1 MKVVI
6 STKLWQKIYLLT
18 IFLFVILLNSGM
30 YLVFDMTYQKNLSTE
45 RTKAESEYNMIATG
59 ILRSLQN
66 LAKQNRLSKMP
77 IQSILEI
84 HEKYYA
90 EQKINLTLWKD
101 GQYIYP
107 EGKNG
112 TPNQDISDKKTQSK
126 IYNKNGKNIIQIQS
140 MLYKNKEK
148 YYLQYEKT
156 LSELDAVWEQ
166 LEKKYL
172 LVSVG
177 FSLGLAILL
186 FVLLNRIM
194 RPIQELTQTVDEMR
208 AGDLSARVKVKGSD
222 DIATLGEHFNKMA
235 EKLQTDILLIQKD
248 AQAKQDFVD
257 NFAHELKS
265 PITSIYGFAEYIQ
278 KAKVPEQE
286 TAECMEF
293 IMEESTRLLKLSYTL
308 LDLSKMRKKEIEI
321 QKVSIRNL
329 FDSIRKPIEKLASD
343 CGVIVEFHTGNEEI
357 QGNEILL
364 QSLLYNLTHNGI
376 CACQEGGKVI
386 VATEHIRGK
395 VCLTVTDNGCG
406 IPQNEIEKITEP
418 FYRVDKARNR
428 AEGRTGLGL
437 ALCKQIASLHHAEIT
452 FLSEEHNGTKVI
464 VQFFT
469 S

>member
-1 MKVVI
+1 MI
-6 STKLWQKIYLLT
+6 NTKLWQKIYLLT

-30 YLVFDMTYQKNLSTE
+30 FLVFNMTYQKNLATE
-45 RTKAESEYNMIATG
+45 QVKAESEYNMIATN

-66 LAKQNRLSKMP
+66 LAKQNRLREIP
-77 IQSILEI
+77 IQSVLEI

-90 EQKINLTLWKD
+90 EQKINLIFWKD
-101 GQYIYP
+101 GQYLYP
-107 EGKNG
+107 KGKSS
-112 TPNQDISDKKTQSK
+112 TPSQSISDKKIQSK
-126 IYNKNGKNIIQIQS
+126 IYTQNEKNIIQIQS
-140 MLYKNKEK
+140 MLYENQEK
-148 YYLQYEKT
+148 YYLQYEKA
-156 LSELDAVWEQ
+156 LSELDDVWEQ
-166 LEKKYL
+166 LERKYL

-186 FVLLNRIM
+186 FILLNRIM
-194 RPIQELTQTVDEMR
+194 RPIQELTQTVDQMR
-208 AGDLSARVKVKGSD
+208 TGNLSARVNIKVSD

-235 EKLQTDILLIQKD
+235 EKIQNDILLIQKD

-286 TAECMEF
+286 ITECMAF

-308 LDLSKMRKKEIEI
+308 LDMAKMRKKEIAI
-321 QKVSIRNL
+321 KKVSIHNL
-329 FDSIRKPIEKLASD
+329 FDSIRKPIEKHAAD
-343 CGVIVEFHTGNEEI
+343 CGVFVGFNTNNEEI

-364 QSLLYNLTHNGI
+364 QSLLYNLAHNGI
-376 CACQEGGKVI
+376 CACQKGGKVI
-386 VATEHIRGK
+386 IAAEHIQGRM
-395 VCLTVTDNGCG
+395 CLTVTDNGCG
-406 IPQNEIEKITEP
+406 IPKNEIEKITEP

-437 ALCKQIASLHHAEIT
+437 ALCKQIASLHGAKIS
-452 FLSEEHNGTKVI
+452 FLSEENNGTKVI